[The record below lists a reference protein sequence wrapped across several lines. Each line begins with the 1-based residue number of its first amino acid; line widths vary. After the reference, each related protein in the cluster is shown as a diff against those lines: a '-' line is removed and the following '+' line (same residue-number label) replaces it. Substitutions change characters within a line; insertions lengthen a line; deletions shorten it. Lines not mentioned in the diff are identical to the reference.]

1 MVVSGR
7 LLRYNH
13 GEEKSRVVLNVSE
26 GYVFSV
32 AESDAREATTV
43 SSNGAKKPLSKQSRN
58 EELHKGFVLLP
69 GWEKSLHSTRNE
81 EINVLL
87 TGST

>member
-1 MVVSGR
+1 MGGGIRFGGKEWSCQDGCCDITM
-7 LLRYNH
+7 
-13 GEEKSRVVLNVSE
+13 GGGKSRVVLNVSE

-43 SSNGAKKPLSKQSRN
+43 SSNGAKKPPSKQS
-58 EELHKGFVLLP
+58 
-69 GWEKSLHSTRNE
+69 RNE